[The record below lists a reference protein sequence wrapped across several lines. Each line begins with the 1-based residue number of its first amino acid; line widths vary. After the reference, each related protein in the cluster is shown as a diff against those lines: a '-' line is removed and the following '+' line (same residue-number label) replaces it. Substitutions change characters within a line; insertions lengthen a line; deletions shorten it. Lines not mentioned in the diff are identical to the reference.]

1 MAKVGCS
8 HGVACRFPLARKPEL
23 RAAIVGHLR
32 THPLS
37 AITFR
42 TLSDA
47 LGVPADEARDE
58 ARVEAGVV
66 VDQLYGCQR
75 DLVLSRDDAA
85 ATAALERALHA
96 YRERVAALIA
106 AALAESSRVTE
117 SRPWPHQ

>member
-1 MAKVGCS
+1 MAKVCCS
-8 HGVACRFPLARKPEL
+8 NGVARRFHPARKPEL
-23 RAAIVGHLR
+23 RAPIVDHLGE
-32 THPLS
+32 HPLS

-42 TLSDA
+42 TLADA
-47 LGVPADEARDE
+47 LGVPADEARVE
-58 ARVEAGVV
+58 ARVV

-85 ATAALERALHA
+85 ATAALERALHS